1 MASSLSLL
9 NTVAWA
15 KGFIANLDPTLQVNA
30 EPAIT
35 SASLVK
41 QTILGPPFTWRS
53 NRTVTGFVAAVG
65 VQDYLLGVWM
75 AITAF
80 GLNFLQVDTKGNSQ
94 QVTVA
99 GTTGSAQPTWNTTT
113 GGTTTDGSVTWTN
126 LGPIAGASSSYSFGF
141 IETVSVSYQQGINI
155 NVGETPKWFE
165 ISPNLCLGL
174 DSIAGRPKE
183 IAAQR
188 DDNAGAFTFRL
199 MPVPD
204 KEYTVVITVQQRA
217 APFVTLSDKWT
228 PIQDEYSYI
237 YNWGFLALM
246 FLYNDDPRFSM
257 ANQKFIGG
265 LLGAQ
270 QGLTETERNIFLN
283 NWEAISGQQAQ
294 NVIKMQQGN
303 QARGV

>member
-15 KGFIANLDPTLQVNA
+15 KGFIANLDPTLQVYA

-41 QTILGPPFTWRS
+41 QTILGPPFIWRS
-53 NRTVTGFVAAVG
+53 NRVVTGFVAAVG

-75 AITAF
+75 AATAL
-80 GLNFLQVDTKGNSQ
+80 GLNFLQVDTNGNSQ

-99 GTTGSAQPTWNTTT
+99 GTTGAAQPTWNATT
-113 GGTTTDGSVTWTN
+113 GGTTTDNTVTWKN
-126 LGPIAGASSSYSFGF
+126 LGPIAGAASSYSFSF
-141 IETVSVSYQQGINI
+141 IETVSVSYQEGINI

-183 IAAQR
+183 IAAQK

-204 KEYTVVITVQQRA
+204 KEYTVVITAQQRA

-246 FLYNDDPRFSM
+246 FMYNDDPRFSM

-294 NVIKMQQGN
+294 NTIKMQQGN